1 MVKIERVGLWSI
13 TWPVWTQP
21 KVLTRLLFW
30 PNPRLDWVLTR
41 LLFWPTQICANLP
54 NCQLYSYP
62 HPQAGVVHQKGV
74 RTSHGKEKACSILT
88 VNSTRKLTINWQQI
102 LALLIY
108 TSRANLITLL
118 FRISEVLFV
127 YKYFIKE
134 FLY

>member
-1 MVKIERVGLWSI
+1 MIHY
-13 TWPVWTQP
+13 
-21 KVLTRLLFW
+21 LTRLD
-30 PNPRLDWVLTR
+30 PAQGLDPFVILAQPKIGLGLDPFVVLTH
-41 LLFWPTQICANLP
+41 LNSSQPTQLP
-54 NCQLYSYP
+54 TLFLPPPPKLESFTRRVLEL
-62 HPQAGVVHQKGV
+62 HMERK
-74 RTSHGKEKACSILT
+74 RRCSILT

>member
-1 MVKIERVGLWSI
+1 MIHY
-13 TWPVWTQP
+13 
-21 KVLTRLLFW
+21 LTRLD
-30 PNPRLDWVLTR
+30 PAQCLDPFVILAQPKIG
-41 LLFWPTQICANLP
+41 LGLDPFCCFDPPIFEPTYPIANSIP
-54 NCQLYSYP
+54 TP
-62 HPQAGVVHQKGV
+62 PPQAGVVHQKVV

-108 TSRANLITLL
+108 TSRANLITSL
-118 FRISEVLFV
+118 FRISEILFV